1 MCREHS
7 SFCLKTLSGC
17 AESLLLHLGF
27 LCVWQAGLLFPAGH
41 IFLTLGSALP
51 CGARLSVGAALPCWA
66 WPSHCAGCSSLRIM
80 TFSLWGLPFPVGHDL
95 LCEGC
100 SSLRV
105 MTFSLWGLPFP
116 VGHDLLCWGCS
127 SLWGMAFS
135 LWGLLFPVGHGLLTV
150 GAALV
155 AEPCAWLHA
164 LQELF
169 CSLACGIFPDQGLY
183 LCSLHWQADSQP
195 LYHQRGP
202 VLFHCALIHRAQS
215 SLFQSPS

>member
-51 CGARLSVGAALPCWA
+51 CGARLSIGAALPCWA

-116 VGHDLLCWGCS
+116 VGHDLLCGGCS

-135 LWGLLFPVGHGLLTV
+135 LWGLLLLQNLVPGCMHFRSCFALWLVGSSQTRACTCVPYIGRQILNHSTTRESLYFFTV
-150 GAALV
+150 L
-155 AEPCAWLHA
+155 
-164 LQELF
+164 
-169 CSLACGIFPDQGLY
+169 
-183 LCSLHWQADSQP
+183 
-195 LYHQRGP
+195 
-202 VLFHCALIHRAQS
+202 
-215 SLFQSPS
+215 

>member
-27 LCVWQAGLLFPAGH
+27 LYVWQAGLLFPAGH

-51 CGARLSVGAALPCWA
+51 CGARLSVGAALPCWV
-66 WPSHCAGCSSLRIM
+66 WPSHCG
-80 TFSLWGLPFPVGHDL
+80 
-95 LCEGC
+95 GC

-105 MTFSLWGLPFP
+105 MT
-116 VGHDLLCWGCS
+116 
-127 SLWGMAFS
+127 FS

-169 CSLACGIFPDQGLY
+169 CSLAYGIFPDQGLY
-183 LCSLHWQADSQP
+183 LCSLHWQADS
-195 LYHQRGP
+195 
-202 VLFHCALIHRAQS
+202 
-215 SLFQSPS
+215 

>member
-95 LCEGC
+95 LCG
-100 SSLRV
+100 
-105 MTFSLWGLPFP
+105 
-116 VGHDLLCWGCS
+116 GCS

-135 LWGLLFPVGHGLLTV
+135 LWGLLLLQNLVPGCMHFRSCFALWLVGSSQTRACTCVPCIGRQILNHSTTRESLYFFTV
-150 GAALV
+150 L
-155 AEPCAWLHA
+155 
-164 LQELF
+164 
-169 CSLACGIFPDQGLY
+169 
-183 LCSLHWQADSQP
+183 
-195 LYHQRGP
+195 
-202 VLFHCALIHRAQS
+202 
-215 SLFQSPS
+215 